1 MSSYE
6 IKEIST
12 SLGKRKKWGE
22 QQPSLRAEFVSFN
35 DTEEA
40 TAGPLNQSTKT
51 TRVIIKIDV
60 TGNYQDAVDLL
71 KHFANLELTE
81 EKVALVKTII
91 RTELTKEQIDAIAS
105 VGLMT

>member
-1 MSSYE
+1 MSSYQ

-12 SLGKRKKWGE
+12 ALGGRKAWSAK
-22 QQPSLRAEFVSFN
+22 QPSLRAEFVQFN
-35 DTEEA
+35 DPPEPA
-40 TAGPLNQSTKT
+40 TSSKT

-60 TGNYQDAVDLL
+60 IGNHEDAVNLL
-71 KHFANLELTE
+71 KHFADLELTE

-91 RTELTKEQIDAIAS
+91 KTQLTKEQIDAIAS